1 MPIVLKRR
9 PMGVPWALR
18 SRLWQELDPGQYL
31 TVTPDA
37 AGLRPFLFVLDAVV
51 QHYAAIAE
59 AWERGDPAV
68 RSYLSLS
75 GVELALRVQ
84 KVAKA
89 VIDSFATNRMLTM
102 DELSCLVSYSGVVQG
117 YGGYLGSRIESSY
130 YMHLRGLLLSIL
142 RSEAGGGYFRKYNLN
157 VQIYGDDV
165 KFLFVGPATDD
176 TATTQNGQSYAP
188 PQQPNSTTTTTT
200 STVTDSAG
208 VISQIVKQ
216 VTESGGDIVKQA
228 TDPRTVEQVL
238 DVAKT
243 LFQNWSKQQT
253 DPSSAAGPSGSSTQQ
268 ASTPRK
274 DQSKSQSKQ
283 GKAAQREAQPADKPA
298 PTPSANQKDNRRR
311 QDTPEEA
318 AAKARERAEKKAAER
333 EAQLTKENQEKLK
346 QAAEKARAR
355 EAKKQEVA
363 QKAEASQKT
372 ENKKKEDA
380 QKAENKKEKDA
391 KKAENKKK
399 KDAHEAENK
408 KKEDA
413 QEAENKKKKDAQ
425 KAENKKKKDAQKT
438 QKSSSS
444 SSSARSTPASS
455 RRGSGASSSGASTP
469 RMSGGGGKK
478 KK

>member
-18 SRLWQELDPGQYL
+18 SVLWKELDPGQYL

-37 AGLRPFLFVLDAVV
+37 AGLRPFLFVLDATV
-51 QHYAAIAE
+51 QHYAAIAQ
-59 AWERGDPAV
+59 ARERGDSAV
-68 RSYLSLS
+68 LSYLGFG
-75 GVELALRVQ
+75 GVDLALRVQ
-84 KVAKA
+84 KLAKA
-89 VIDSFATNRMLTM
+89 VIDSFANNRMLIM
-102 DELSCLVSYSGVVQG
+102 DELACLVSYSGVVQA
-117 YGGYLGSRIESSY
+117 YGGYLGSRIESDY
-130 YMHLRGLLLSIL
+130 YVHLRGLLLSIL
-142 RSEAGGGYFRKYNLN
+142 QSEAGGGFFRKYVLN

-165 KFLFVGPATDD
+165 KFLFAGPATDD

-355 EAKKQEVA
+355 EAKKQDVA

-380 QKAENKKEKDA
+380 QKAQ
-391 KKAENKKK
+391 KAENKKK
-399 KDAHEAENK
+399 KDAQEAENK
-408 KKEDA
+408 KTEDA
-413 QEAENKKKKDAQ
+413 QEAEKKKKKDAQ

-438 QKSSSS
+438 QKSRSS
-444 SSSARSTPASS
+444 SSSASSTPASS
-455 RRGSGASSSGASTP
+455 RRGSGASSAGASTP

>member
-18 SRLWQELDPGQYL
+18 SPLWQELDPGQYL

-37 AGLRPFLFVLDAVV
+37 AGLRPFLFVLDATV
-51 QHYAAIAE
+51 QHYAAIAQ
-59 AWERGDPAV
+59 ARERGDSAV
-68 RSYLSLS
+68 LSYLGFS
-75 GVELALRVQ
+75 GVDLALRVQ
-84 KVAKA
+84 KLAKA
-89 VIDSFATNRMLTM
+89 VIDSFATNRMLIM
-102 DELSCLVSYSGVVQG
+102 DELACLVSYSGVVQA
-117 YGGYLGSRIESSY
+117 YGGYLGSRIESDY
-130 YMHLRGLLLSIL
+130 YVHLRGLLLNIL
-142 RSEAGGGYFRKYNLN
+142 RSEAGGGYFRKYVLN

-165 KFLFVGPATDD
+165 KFLLAGPATDD
-176 TATTQNGQSYAP
+176 TATTQNGQSYA
-188 PQQPNSTTTTTT
+188 QQPNSTTTTTT

-268 ASTPRK
+268 DSAPRK

-298 PTPSANQKDNRRR
+298 PTPPANKKDNRRR

-346 QAAEKARAR
+346 QAAEKARTR
-355 EAKKQEVA
+355 EAKKQETA

-391 KKAENKKK
+391 QK
-399 KDAHEAENK
+399 AENK

-455 RRGSGASSSGASTP
+455 RRGSGASSAGASTP